1 MYSRLGIHWASSIPA
16 FLAVACLPF
25 PFLFYKYGA
34 AIRQKC
40 KYAAEA
46 DAFMQ
51 RIRGQAQQQPQ
62 DGDASN
68 SSRTASVEAEELAE
82 QEAADYSYKQE
93 NEPQGRF
100 QEMKTGREAEDDGL
114 KKVHT
119 GRSNRSRR
127 TVGKEGYYDNPY
139 EIDRVHTKESFR
151 PTRSRAESAASGKL
165 RPVLSKTRSR
175 Q

>member
-1 MYSRLGIHWASSIPA
+1 MYNSLGIHWASSIPA

-25 PFLFYKYGA
+25 PFLFYKYGFS
-34 AIRQKC
+34 IRQKC

-51 RIRGQAQQQPQ
+51 RIRGQAQNQPQ
-62 DGDASN
+62 TQDQVDTV
-68 SSRTASVEAEELAE
+68 SSRTASVQAEEFAE
-82 QEAADYSYKQE
+82 QEAADYSYKDE
-93 NEPQGRF
+93 SEPQGRF

-119 GRSNRSRR
+119 ARSNRSRR
-127 TVGKEGYYDNPY
+127 TVGREEYYDNPY
-139 EIDRVHTKESFR
+139 EIDRVHTKESFK
-151 PTRSRAESAASGKL
+151 PTRSRAASEVGG
-165 RPVLSKTRSR
+165 VLKKTKSR